1 MVNIVR
7 NFLIVLNNLQQM
19 HLFKTTSKRVI
30 KKTVKATGD
39 LIGNKIA
46 NRITK
51 VSRSSPQNY
60 SETITN
66 EHNKETPKE
75 RNISP
80 EG

>member
-1 MVNIVR
+1 MTRYSVQEICKKMDIYLLLETQVVNIVR

-30 KKTVKATGD
+30 KKTAKATGD

-51 VSRSSPQNY
+51 VSQN
-60 SETITN
+60 
-66 EHNKETPKE
+66 
-75 RNISP
+75 
-80 EG
+80 

>member
-1 MVNIVR
+1 
-7 NFLIVLNNLQQM
+7 M

-51 VSRSSPQNY
+51 VSQIN
-60 SETITN
+60 
-66 EHNKETPKE
+66 NKIIQRQLPMKMIKKYLKE
-75 RNISP
+75 DIYLQKKDRKLLMKQD
-80 EG
+80 